1 MIILAVL
8 IPAIIL
14 ASCENITSQDI
25 NADDL
30 ENILSVLIKD
40 GDDPTLPTQP
50 DSTVTDTETAA
61 ASPETNESTVE
72 AAEITEIT
80 EVSEATTNRT
90 QVSSSEQN
98 TEMTAALVA
107 AEQPVER
114 VISDAVKDFPDMP
127 DAFKYVPFPNTLT
140 MDDLLKQAIRNLDS
154 LLKKDYEGGNFYAV
168 IPNPEFLTPILGNG
182 ALNDARYYR
191 TRLVETAYNTK
202 LQSIFIN
209 KEEMYTTISNS
220 VKAGEYISDIVCAPL
235 DVQSLFI
242 QDGILVDLRKIPF
255 MNLNAEYYNKH
266 AVSANTVNGA
276 VYGVA
281 SDLFFD
287 PSKIYAVFYNKNL
300 LKECGLTNLDELY
313 ESGKWSYDDMLAI
326 CKTFTTNV
334 DTAANDLFSVGLSL
348 ENNDIINGMYIPAA
362 FLPVAGIEP
371 ADIAAKIQDTALRI
385 FNNTD
390 HISPLISDDDER
402 QRNTFSKGSML
413 FAITTLDI
421 IPEITNSSF
430 DWGVLPIPD
439 IYMNQTYLYP
449 SLDSS
454 FTKGDALCLSV
465 LKDVRNTEKCG
476 IMIEALSIASHDYM
490 REIYVSDLMT
500 YHLRDM
506 TSVNVVDKLLENI
519 MYKKIVG

>member
-1 MIILAVL
+1 MIILTVL

-40 GDDPTLPTQP
+40 GDDPTLPAQP
-50 DSTVTDTETAA
+50 DSADSATA
-61 ASPETNESTVE
+61 PETNESTVE
-72 AAEITEIT
+72 AADITEITEIT

-90 QVSSSEQN
+90 PVSAEQN
-98 TEMTAALVA
+98 AEMTAALVSD
-107 AEQPVER
+107 EQPVER
-114 VISDAVKDFPDMP
+114 ALSDAVKDFPDMP

-140 MDDLLKQAIRNLDS
+140 MDDSLKQAIRNLDS
-154 LLKKDYEGGNFYAV
+154 LLKKDYEGGNFYAA
-168 IPNPEFLTPILGNG
+168 ISNPEFLTPILGNG
-182 ALNDARYYR
+182 SLNDARYYR

-202 LQSIFIN
+202 LQSIFMN
-209 KEEMYTTISNS
+209 KDEMYTIISNS
-220 VKAGEYISDIVCAPL
+220 VKAGEYVSDIVCAPL

-255 MNLNAEYYNKH
+255 MNLNADYYNKY

-300 LKECGLTNLDELY
+300 LKDCGLTNLDELY

-326 CKTFTTNV
+326 CKTFATNV

-348 ENNDIINGMYIPAA
+348 ENNDIVNGMYIPAA

-371 ADIAAKIQDTALRI
+371 ADIALKIQDTVFRI
-385 FNNTD
+385 FDNTD
-390 HISPLISDDDER
+390 HISPLISDDDEK

-519 MYKKIVG
+519 MYKKIIE